1 VDEARFIADKLVWQ
15 RFCVNEVFW
24 TGPFGVNMLYTIAN
38 HFEYVRMVTITPL
51 PVQINPW
58 TITRGK
64 PYWKQVWRKHI
75 EALAIEPPGGNT
87 QLNLACFRM
96 LARRKVSMRF
106 VERVGYPMSVS
117 GA

>member
-1 VDEARFIADKLVWQ
+1 MDNHTWETVLEA
-15 RFCVNEVFW
+15 
-24 TGPFGVNMLYTIAN
+24 G
-38 HFEYVRMVTITPL
+38 
-51 PVQINPW
+51 
-58 TITRGK
+58 
-64 PYWKQVWRKHI
+64 VWRKHV

-87 QLNLACFRM
+87 QLNLARFRV

>member
-1 VDEARFIADKLVWQ
+1 
-15 RFCVNEVFW
+15 
-24 TGPFGVNMLYTIAN
+24 MLYTIAN

-64 PYWKQVWRKHI
+64 PYWKQVWRKHV
-75 EALAIEPPGGNT
+75 EALAIEPFAGDT
-87 QLNLACFRM
+87 AANLECFRQ
-96 LARRKVSMRF
+96 LARRKVGMRF

>member
-1 VDEARFIADKLVWQ
+1 
-15 RFCVNEVFW
+15 
-24 TGPFGVNMLYTIAN
+24 MLYTIAN
-38 HFEYVRMVTITPL
+38 NFEYVRMVTITPL

-64 PYWKQVWRKHI
+64 PYWKQVWRKHV

-87 QLNLACFRM
+87 QLNLARFRV